1 MTSQDIAVMAH
12 LLRRAGFGANHKELE
27 AYCAKGYEATVEE
40 LLNPEN
46 APDMEYDLLQ
56 RYMPEWRDLG
66 DKYPNESF
74 WMYRL
79 ISTKR
84 PLEEKI
90 ALFWHGVLCTG
101 SNKLENPRQLFIQ
114 IEKFRRHGLDKLPTI
129 FLQLASDPAMI
140 FYLDNQMNHNN
151 AINENW
157 GRELLELFSM
167 GVGMDGLPNYTEDDV
182 KECARAFTGWSM
194 HTNTMPEYPYGRYD
208 WRFKYDPADH
218 DGGEK
223 IFLGEKGPWNG
234 EDVIDIIC
242 KQPATARFI
251 SRHLY
256 NFFVADEPQ
265 VPAWQNTPPRD
276 SAAIKVLEDEYFRS
290 GYDIRSMLRVL
301 FNSDFFKTAQFARI
315 KNPAELVAG
324 VVRLAGVFHGGVR
337 PGSVPLVWDSTY
349 MGMSLFEP
357 PTVEGWH
364 YGHEW
369 IDCGTLVERI
379 NFGAKYLGNTQL
391 PGIKDIVERLAS
403 RGVMSPRDLVE
414 GCLELVGPLAVN
426 EDTLQVLIDIA
437 QRDGEIRNDTGTERI
452 EFTHRV
458 GKMLQMISATPEFQ
472 FA

>member
-1 MTSQDIAVMAH
+1 MTNQDIALMAH
-12 LLRRAGFGANHKELE
+12 LLRRAGFGASPKELE
-27 AYCAKGYEATVEE
+27 AYGAKGYEATVEE
-40 LLNPEN
+40 LLYPEN

-74 WMYRL
+74 WIYRL
-79 ISTKR
+79 INTKR

-101 SNKLENPRQLFIQ
+101 STKLRIRVSYLSKL
-114 IEKFRRHGLDKLPTI
+114 EKFRRHGLEKLPAI
-129 FLQLASDPAMI
+129 LLQLATDPAMI

-167 GVGMDGLPNYTEDDV
+167 GVGMDGHPNYTEDDV

-218 DGGEK
+218 DDGEK
-223 IFLGEKGPWNG
+223 IFLGEKGHWNG

-276 SAAIKVLEDEYFRS
+276 PAAIKVLEDEYFRS
-290 GYDIRSMLRVL
+290 GYDIRSMLGVL

-315 KNPAELVAG
+315 KNPGRVSGWSCTVGRSFPGRGQARFSAPSLGQYLHGNVFVRTAYG
-324 VVRLAGVFHGGVR
+324 RRLA
-337 PGSVPLVWDSTY
+337 LW
-349 MGMSLFEP
+349 L
-357 PTVEGWH
+357 
-364 YGHEW
+364 
-369 IDCGTLVERI
+369 
-379 NFGAKYLGNTQL
+379 
-391 PGIKDIVERLAS
+391 
-403 RGVMSPRDLVE
+403 
-414 GCLELVGPLAVN
+414 
-426 EDTLQVLIDIA
+426 
-437 QRDGEIRNDTGTERI
+437 
-452 EFTHRV
+452 RV
-458 GKMLQMISATPEFQ
+458 D
-472 FA
+472 